1 MMCRLVLENK
11 STMLKFTWLPGRQA
25 NCIYHKLLF
34 LWIKIPFLKGPV
46 FADGWIIRYPP
57 HAELPMHRDSIK
69 KYASV
74 IYRDRVYEC
83 TLNNPRHYR
92 LNIQLWGRGK
102 FLYEGKVFKFGP
114 IVFFRPDIIEH
125 GMRNGSSF
133 RYVLSIGWVI

>member
-102 FLYEGKVFKFGP
+102 FLYEGKKMWEILCF
-114 IVFFRPDIIEH
+114 EH
-125 GMRNGSSF
+125 SKGSEAEMA
-133 RYVLSIGWVI
+133 VQSISSQK